1 MIKSLSSI
9 VAEVEGKQTPEE
21 QAEVLRKYDSPSLR
35 SLLEYALHKHVNW
48 LMPVDSIPP
57 YRPLHEASD
66 QEGRLYQE
74 LRKFDYFINTQQ
86 GLNLNQVRREQL
98 FIQVLESIDPND
110 ALMVLRVKDKK
121 IKIDKKAVIIAFGD
135 FAKGW

>member
-9 VAEVEGKQTPEE
+9 VSEVEAKKTPEE
-21 QAEVLRKYDSPSLR
+21 QADVLLKYDSAALR
-35 SLLEYALHKHVNW
+35 SLLEYAMHQHVNW
-48 LMPVDSIPP
+48 LMPVDSVPP
-57 YRPLHEASD
+57 YRPLHEAAD

-74 LRKFDYFINTQQ
+74 LRKFDYFVNTQQ
-86 GLNLNQVRREQL
+86 GLNLNQIKREQL

-110 ALMVLRVKDKK
+110 ALMLLRVKDKK
-121 IKIDKKAVIIAFGD
+121 LKIDKKAAIIAFGD